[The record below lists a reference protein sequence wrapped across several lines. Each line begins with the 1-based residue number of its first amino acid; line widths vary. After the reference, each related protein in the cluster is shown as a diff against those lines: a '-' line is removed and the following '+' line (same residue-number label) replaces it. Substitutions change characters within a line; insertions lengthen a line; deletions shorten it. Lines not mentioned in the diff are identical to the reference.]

1 MSVSTSEMAEFVLS
15 RCVTVKY
22 KTDAM
27 GHRTP
32 EHITYSFEFADDF
45 DIPYNSIKDFM
56 RHVGLMQRLPKMLPL
71 EQQSLVEGND
81 FKLQSTL
88 KNTNKLDSDTITRLN
103 RQDDD
108 DDDNK
113 WLQQEYKSENH
124 VLHLMVRVLNAL

>member
-1 MSVSTSEMAEFVLS
+1 MSVSTLEMAEFVLS
-15 RCVTVKY
+15 RCVSVKY

-32 EHITYSFEFADDF
+32 EHTTYSFEFVDDF

-56 RHVGLMQRLPKMLPL
+56 RHVGLMQRLPNTLTP
-71 EQQSLVEGND
+71 EQQSLVIGND
-81 FKLQSTL
+81 FRLQSTV

-103 RQDDD
+103 RQDD

>member
-1 MSVSTSEMAEFVLS
+1 MSVSTLEMVEFALS

-27 GHRTP
+27 GRRTP
-32 EHITYSFEFADDF
+32 EHITYSFEFVDDF

-56 RHVGLMQRLPKMLPL
+56 RHVGLMQRLPNTLTP
-71 EQQSLVEGND
+71 EQQSLVIGND
-81 FKLQSTL
+81 FRLQSTV

-103 RQDDD
+103 RQDD